1 MTFELELVRRLR
13 AAEHHERAGNIVRAT
28 ALAEVVLAAT
38 RDPAARARAH
48 GLVAQIA
55 FGRSF
60 PTAIELLE
68 DAIRQPGAE
77 PGSVA
82 QLEAYLGF
90 AKLAVTDFAGAWP
103 HARRAEQ
110 LASSAGDQPA
120 LGDALALRAYIELVK
135 DDRLDRDAIRR
146 ALELEDLGR
155 ETPIQLRPLQFAA
168 TIDLLF
174 GRLDEAQAALLT
186 LRTTILESGEE
197 HELPYVSGLLGFASL
212 LRADQPAALA
222 YVDEALRTA
231 VVVGSETLEGF
242 AIGVRCLASAL
253 AGDVEAARADATK
266 ANAIFDRVA
275 WGIGRFYV
283 AKAMSFLALSLDQPA
298 QIERDLGPFA
308 AGLGAM
314 VGFAAPAYFYGDLID
329 ARLMT
334 GDIDGAEPLI
344 NGLLDAGRSVDS
356 PLALV
361 IGLRGK
367 ALLESARGRHDA
379 ALEAV
384 AEAETV
390 SSTLV
395 IPSELGRTMLRQ
407 GPHPASDASETG
419 GLRGPGGGPGNLRS
433 ERDAPLG
440 R

>member
-1 MTFELELVRRLR
+1 M
-13 AAEHHERAGNIVRAT
+13 
-28 ALAEVVLAAT
+28 
-38 RDPAARARAH
+38 
-48 GLVAQIA
+48 
-55 FGRSF
+55 
-60 PTAIELLE
+60 
-68 DAIRQPGAE
+68 
-77 PGSVA
+77 A

-90 AKLAVTDFAGAWP
+90 AKLAMTDFAGALP

-110 LASSAGDQPA
+110 LASAAGDQPA

-146 ALELEDLGR
+146 ALELEDQGR

-174 GRLDEAQAALLT
+174 GRIDEAQAALLA

-212 LRADQPAALA
+212 LRADQPAALM
-222 YVDEALRTA
+222 YVDEALRTSI
-231 VVVGSETLEGF
+231 VVGSETLAGF
-242 AIGVRCLASAL
+242 AIAVRCLASAL

-298 QIERDLGPFA
+298 EIERDLGPFA
-308 AGLGAM
+308 AGLGCA

-344 NGLLDAGRSVDS
+344 NGLVDAGRSVDS

-361 IGLRGK
+361 IGLRGT

-384 AEAETV
+384 TEAETV
-390 SSTLV
+390 CATLA
-395 IPSELGRTMLRQ
+395 IPSELGRTMLAKGLILRRTRRK
-407 GPHPASDASETG
+407 HAAFEALAAARASSIRAGCASG
-419 GLRGPGGGPGNLRS
+419 S
-433 ERDAPLG
+433 ERPTASLPGSGCVAPG
-440 R
+440 DPS